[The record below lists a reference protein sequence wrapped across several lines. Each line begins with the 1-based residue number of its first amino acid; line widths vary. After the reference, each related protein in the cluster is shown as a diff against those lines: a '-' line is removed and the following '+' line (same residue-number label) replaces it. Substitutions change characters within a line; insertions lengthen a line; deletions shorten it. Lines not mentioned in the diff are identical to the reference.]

1 MRFSKVRIFPDSKGN
16 SKATITVR
24 FSLLVDL
31 SCDVSVNT
39 VTNKNTTHVNTVN
52 PNAVLLKESG
62 S

>member
-24 FSLLVDL
+24 FSLVVDL

-39 VTNKNTTHVNTVN
+39 VTNKNITHVNTVN
-52 PNAVLLKESG
+52 PNVVLLKESG